1 MKAKLILTFLL
12 VLGGVFSSIQST
24 FAEPID
30 RVEVKLIEAMMK
42 KNEELA
48 QSYLTERVKIQRLK
62 DNKPIRGY
70 VILPTPKKGVSVL
83 VAHNRESGSLG
94 GCESK
99 VITLIWEL
107 TVKNNQITNINVIF

>member
-1 MKAKLILTFLL
+1 MKTKLMLTFLL
-12 VLGGVFSSIQST
+12 VLGVFFSSIQLT

-30 RVEVKLIEAMMK
+30 RVDVKLIKAMMK
-42 KNEELA
+42 KNEKLA
-48 QSYLTERVKIQRLK
+48 QSYLTEGVKIPRLK

-94 GCESK
+94 GCDSK
-99 VITLIWEL
+99 VIILIWEL
-107 TVKNNQITNINVIF
+107 TVKNNKITNINVVF